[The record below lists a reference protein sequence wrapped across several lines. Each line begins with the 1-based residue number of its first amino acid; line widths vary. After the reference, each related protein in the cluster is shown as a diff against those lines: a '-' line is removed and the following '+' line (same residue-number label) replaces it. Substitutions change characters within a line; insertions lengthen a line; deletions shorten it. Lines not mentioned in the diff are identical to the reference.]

1 MCIARDSW
9 NETCFDLLKPFMA
22 KQATNTSVFGE
33 NNFLNTCGLPIKYG
47 NQVWFIKINN
57 LNSYSKDT
65 FFSGILLIAVAGLEL
80 QKKISLYVMLK
91 DRLKSIFE
99 LKRHGLELLKAYCCY

>member
-22 KQATNTSVFGE
+22 KQAANTSVFGE

-47 NQVWFIKINN
+47 NLVWFIKINN

-65 FFSGILLIAVAGLEL
+65 FFSGIPLIAVAGL
-80 QKKISLYVMLK
+80 QKKKITIS
-91 DRLKSIFE
+91 KSIFE
-99 LKRHGLELLKAYCCY
+99 LKRHGLELLKAYSCY

>member
-1 MCIARDSW
+1 MCIARDIW
-9 NETCFDLLKPFMA
+9 NETCFDLLKPVMA

-33 NNFLNTCGLPIKYG
+33 NNFLNTCGLPNKYG

>member
-1 MCIARDSW
+1 
-9 NETCFDLLKPFMA
+9 MA

-47 NQVWFIKINN
+47 NQVWFKKINN

-65 FFSGILLIAVAGLEL
+65 FFSGIPLIAVAGW
-80 QKKISLYVMLK
+80 QKKNITICNV
-91 DRLKSIFE
+91 
-99 LKRHGLELLKAYCCY
+99 KRQT

>member
-47 NQVWFIKINN
+47 NQVWFKKKTWIPIQKIP
-57 LNSYSKDT
+57 SSQEYHS
-65 FFSGILLIAVAGLEL
+65 L
-80 QKKISLYVMLK
+80 QLQACRKKISLYVMLK

-99 LKRHGLELLKAYCCY
+99 LKRHGLELLKAYSCY

>member
-1 MCIARDSW
+1 
-9 NETCFDLLKPFMA
+9 MA

-47 NQVWFIKINN
+47 NLVWFIKINN

-65 FFSGILLIAVAGLEL
+65 FFSGIPLIAVAGL
-80 QKKISLYVMLK
+80 QKKNITIS
-91 DRLKSIFE
+91 KSIFE
-99 LKRHGLELLKAYCCY
+99 LKRHGLELLKAYSCY

>member
-47 NQVWFIKINN
+47 NLVWFIKINN

-65 FFSGILLIAVAGLEL
+65 FFSGIPLIAVAGL
-80 QKKISLYVMLK
+80 QKKNITIS
-91 DRLKSIFE
+91 KSIFE
-99 LKRHGLELLKAYCCY
+99 LKRHGLELLKAYSCY

>member
-47 NQVWFIKINN
+47 NQVWFKKINN
-57 LNSYSKDT
+57 LNSYSK
-65 FFSGILLIAVAGLEL
+65 SLSQEYHSL
-80 QKKISLYVMLK
+80 QLQACRKKISLYVMLK

-99 LKRHGLELLKAYCCY
+99 LKRHGLELLKAYSCY

>member
-47 NQVWFIKINN
+47 NQVWFKKINN

-65 FFSGILLIAVAGLEL
+65 FSGIPLIAVAGL
-80 QKKISLYVMLK
+80 QKKNITICNV
-91 DRLKSIFE
+91 
-99 LKRHGLELLKAYCCY
+99 KRQT